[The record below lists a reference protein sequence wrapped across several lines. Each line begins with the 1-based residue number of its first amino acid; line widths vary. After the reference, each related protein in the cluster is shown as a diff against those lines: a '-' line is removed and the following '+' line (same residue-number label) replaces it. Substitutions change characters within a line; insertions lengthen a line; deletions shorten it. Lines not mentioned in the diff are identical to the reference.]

1 MTIITTT
8 AYGGPR
14 EVTSQTTNPTKVL
27 VCCKRSDFNNK
38 FTIYNG
44 GNITAIT
51 PLPNKKPTTTDG
63 AKVTEEQWKV
73 ETKTKFNT
81 GNNVNCRRRHITKTE
96 IISSP
101 PDAELSNIQKI
112 DKGKR
117 NSAQFIRRKTKKDV
131 SEGNGRGQ
139 RGRAEEERL
148 KPGENT
154 LG

>member
-1 MTIITTT
+1 M
-8 AYGGPR
+8 
-14 EVTSQTTNPTKVL
+14 L

-44 GNITAIT
+44 GNITTST

-63 AKVTEEQWKV
+63 AKATEEQWKV

-81 GNNVNCRRRHITKTE
+81 GNNVNCRRRYITKTE
-96 IISSP
+96 IITSP
-101 PDAELSNIQKI
+101 PDAEFSNIQKV
-112 DKGKR
+112 DKGKG
-117 NSAQFIRRKTKKDV
+117 NGVQLIRRKTKKDV
-131 SEGNGRGQ
+131 SEGNGRRQ